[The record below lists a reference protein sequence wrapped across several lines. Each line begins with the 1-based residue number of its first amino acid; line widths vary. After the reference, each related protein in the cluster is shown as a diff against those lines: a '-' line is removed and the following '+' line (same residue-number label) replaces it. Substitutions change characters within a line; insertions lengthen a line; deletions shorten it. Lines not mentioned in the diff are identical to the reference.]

1 MTQPYLQFDLAATAV
16 GSVCFDDGVL
26 LRYLFDVKN
35 YGSAIIIAEP

>member
-1 MTQPYLQFDLAATAV
+1 MAQPYLQFDFAAIAG

-26 LRYLFDVKN
+26 LQFLSDEKN